1 MDKITSIFD
10 FYQKLKKDKRYGY
23 VLIAGHIRNTGD
35 RLNPNKTIALEEAKR
50 WLEKWISTAV
60 GKDKD
65 TRFDTCISM
74 VEYLN
79 DKIDDVI
86 FTHTNPEP
94 PENLC

>member
-23 VLIAGHIRNTGD
+23 VLIAGRIMNTGD
-35 RLNPNKTIALEEAKR
+35 GLNPNKTIALEEAKR
-50 WLEKWISTAV
+50 WLEKWISTTV
-60 GKDKD
+60 GKDKG

-79 DKIDDVI
+79 NRIDDVI
-86 FTHTNPEP
+86 LTHTNPEP